1 MKRILI
7 LLALSLGCS
16 LGYSSTPRSAQG
28 DVCQSKN
35 THRPARPEGTFAGA
49 RTVIP
54 QPSSLSLEEGFYLL
68 PNGWKAE
75 KAKHRRDGSLPEE
88 AYRLTIT
95 PRGVTITASTK
106 KGFFYGEQT
115 LRQLLQQS
123 DGQRLRCLTIDDAPR
138 FAYRGLMLDVVRY
151 FIPKEHILK
160 IIDIAASLKMNNLH
174 LHLTD
179 DNGWRIEIKK
189 YPRLTSVGAWRVARN
204 TYFQNREN
212 PREGEPTPV
221 GGFYTQRDLRDI
233 VAYAKQRHV
242 NIVPEIE
249 MPAHSVAAIAAYPE
263 MTCPVMGD
271 RFIGVLPGIGGKD
284 ASIIYCAGN
293 ERVYSFLQDIL
304 DEVMDIFPSE
314 YIHLGGDE
322 AEKSH
327 WRACPLCQQQMQ
339 REGLYD
345 IEQLQGRFM
354 DRMIR
359 YLNSK
364 GRRAMGW
371 DEVVLG
377 SPQED
382 ITIFGWQGYGQAA
395 IRDARKSG
403 RPFILTPAR
412 LLYLIRYQGP
422 QWFEPYTYFGNN
434 TLHDVY
440 SYEPVADDWT
450 PSMEHQLQGIQ
461 ASLWTEFCLS
471 PSDVDYLLFPRLMAL
486 ADNAWRAKGTANWSQ
501 FVQALDAYLP
511 FLEERGI
518 GYARSMYNISHTVS
532 PNDGLLLV
540 ELACERP
547 DVEIRFTMNG
557 DEPTADS
564 QRYLQPILTDAGIT
578 LKAATFRDGQ
588 QMGKTLTLPLVGNR
602 ATGCTVLKASATN
615 GLADRLTNGVRGSLR
630 HSDFE
635 WAGWYDTDAD
645 FTIDLADT
653 VAISSVT
660 LGAIANANMT
670 VALPREVRVDGS
682 IDGEVFVPLGEVS
695 LTDADIFAREATRRD
710 IVVPLISH
718 QPSSITHY
726 RYLRVQALH
735 PGTIPEGFI
744 RGGQSPWMYFD
755 EIIVE

>member
-7 LLALSLGCS
+7 LLALSLGSS
-16 LGYSSTPRSAQG
+16 LGHLS
-28 DVCQSKN
+28 
-35 THRPARPEGTFAGA
+35 ARPEGVLARA

-54 QPSSLSLEEGFYLL
+54 QPSSLSLEDGFYLL
-68 PNGWKAE
+68 PKGWKAE
-75 KAKHRRDGSLPEE
+75 KAKHHRDGSLPEE

-115 LRQLLQQS
+115 LRQLLLQS
-123 DGQRLRCLTIDDAPR
+123 DGERLRCLTIDDAPR

-160 IIDIAASLKMNNLH
+160 IIDVAASLKLNNLH

-189 YPRLTSVGAWRVARN
+189 YPRLTSVGAWRVERN

-242 NIVPEIE
+242 NIVPE
-249 MPAHSVAAIAAYPE
+249 
-263 MTCPVMGD
+263 MTCPVMGN

-293 ERVYSFLQDIL
+293 ERVYRFLQDIL
-304 DEVMDIFPSE
+304 DEVIDIFPSE

-327 WRACPLCQQQMQ
+327 WKVCPLCQQQMQ
-339 REGLYD
+339 REGIDD

-382 ITIFGWQGYGQAA
+382 ITIFGWQGYGQAS

-412 LLYLIRYQGP
+412 QLYLIRYQGP

-557 DEPTADS
+557 DEPTAGS
-564 QRYLQPILTDAGIT
+564 QRYQQAILTDAGTT

-588 QMGKTLTLPLVGNR
+588 QQGKTLTLPLVGNK
-602 ATGCTVLKASATN
+602 ATGCTVLKAAATN

-635 WAGWYDTDAD
+635 WAGWYNTDAD
-645 FTIDLADT
+645 FTVDLGDT
-653 VAISSVT
+653 VAVSSVT

-670 VALPREVRVDGS
+670 VALPREVRVYGS
-682 IDGEVFVPLGEVS
+682 VDGEVFVPLGEVS

-718 QPSSITHY
+718 HPSPITHY

-735 PGTIPEGFI
+735 PGPIPEAFI

-755 EIIVE
+755 EVIVE